1 MKDKAVKEALREAV
15 SPALPD
21 EGELHL
27 VRALGPVHLTMV
39 GIGAIIGAG
48 IFVYTGQVAA
58 ANAGPAVLLSFVVAG
73 FGCLFAG
80 LCYAEFASMI
90 PVSGSAY
97 TYAYATLGRFM
108 AWFIGWN
115 LVLEYLVA
123 SSAVA
128 VGWSGYFTELM
139 HFLHIDFPDALANSP
154 LCVIGDPPPCP
165 NIVDTATG
173 FSGFIHQFG
182 FTGAI
187 VNLPAAALILLLTA
201 VLVIGVRESATT
213 NAVMVGIK
221 VTVVLLVIA
230 FGVDHIDWNN
240 FKPFIPPNTGQFGH
254 FGWSGIAMGSA
265 TIFFAYIGFDA
276 VSVAAQEARNPQR
289 DLPIGILASL
299 FVCTVL
305 YMAISVV
312 LLGMA
317 YYPTMMAVPN
327 PVSFAV
333 GKIASLHWL
342 VPIVDVGASIGLAST
357 IFVGLYGQS
366 RIFYSMAR
374 DGFLPKMFAAV
385 HHRFQTP
392 HRGTIVTG
400 VLAAILAAAFPF
412 NLLGQLVSIGTLLA
426 FVVVCFGIMILR
438 VQAPKAKRPFR
449 TPYVW
454 VVAPLGIVVC
464 GGMAASLPAD
474 TWWRLV
480 FWTAIGIAI
489 YLAYGIWHAMPSK
502 WKVKNES

>member
-1 MKDKAVKEALREAV
+1 MI
-15 SPALPD
+15 
-21 EGELHL
+21 
-27 VRALGPVHLTMV
+27 

-48 IFVYTGQVAA
+48 IFVITGQVAA
-58 ANAGPAVLLSFVVAG
+58 DYAGPAVLVSFVIAG
-73 FGCLFAG
+73 LGCLFAG

-97 TYAYATLGRFM
+97 TYAYATMGRFM

-115 LVLEYLVA
+115 LVLEYLV
-123 SSAVA
+123 SSSTVA

-139 HFLHIDFPDALANSP
+139 HSMGINFPDSLANAP

-165 NIVDTATG
+165 HFVDTATG
-173 FSGFIHQFG
+173 LMGFVHQFG

-187 VNLPAAALILLLTA
+187 VNLPAVLLTLLLTA
-201 VLVIGVRESATT
+201 VLVVGVRESANT
-213 NAVMVGIK
+213 NAVMVAIK
-221 VTVVLLVIA
+221 VLVVLLVIA
-230 FGVDHIDWNN
+230 FGVGHINWNN
-240 FKPFIPPNTGQFGH
+240 FTPFVPAPHDGRY
-254 FGWSGIAMGSA
+254 GWGGIMTGSA
-265 TIFFAYIGFDA
+265 IIFFAYIGFDS
-276 VSVAAQEARNPQR
+276 VSVAAQETKNPQR

-299 FVCTVL
+299 AICTVL
-305 YMAISVV
+305 YMVISVV

-317 YYPTMMAVPN
+317 YYTTMSNIPN

-342 VPIVDVGASIGLAST
+342 VPIIDVGASVGLAST

-385 HHRFQTP
+385 HPRFQTP
-392 HRGTIVTG
+392 HRGTIITG
-400 VLAAILAAAFPF
+400 IAAAAIAAVFPI

-426 FVVVCFGIMILR
+426 FVVVCLGIMILR
-438 VQAPKAKRPFR
+438 VQAPNAKRPFR

-454 VVAPLGIVVC
+454 AVAPLGVGIC
-464 GGMAASLPAD
+464 GYMMKSLPLD
-474 TWWRLV
+474 TWYRLV
-480 FWTAIGIAI
+480 FWTVIGLAIFF
-489 YLAYGIWHAMPSK
+489 LYGIRHALPSK
-502 WKVKNES
+502 WKVAKNG